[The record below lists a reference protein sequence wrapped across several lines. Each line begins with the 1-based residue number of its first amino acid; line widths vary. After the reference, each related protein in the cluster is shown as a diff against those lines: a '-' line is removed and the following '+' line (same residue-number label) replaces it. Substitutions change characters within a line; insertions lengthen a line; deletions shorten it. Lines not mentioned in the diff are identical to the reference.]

1 MGHDKKMKKGKKK
14 IFHLLR
20 AVHQLYAA
28 LGIVDK
34 VTSSTASSKNLENAK
49 VKLKSNRANFTC
61 ALTTRSL
68 VPMSSAILRASA
80 ADLARPNLGVGT
92 PASCTYI
99 NNQQSNSLLLENST

>member
-1 MGHDKKMKKGKKK
+1 MKKVKGKEK

-34 VTSSTASSKNLENAK
+34 VTSSTTSSKNLENAK
-49 VKLKSNRANFTC
+49 VKLKSNRANFTW

-92 PASCTYI
+92 PAS
-99 NNQQSNSLLLENST
+99 